1 MRLRSATTADAEAIL
16 EIYNLEV
23 LTSTVTFD
31 LIPRTVDG
39 QAAWLAER
47 RGAYSAVIAEVDN
60 EDGTPV
66 VVGFGSLSR
75 YRERAGY
82 ATTCEDSVY
91 VHRDHQGEGIG
102 STLLTELVALATATK
117 TSSRPLSLIV
127 AVGDAGRGVLPPCGR
142 CRQVMLDLHPDIQVM
157 LADGS
162 VGAIS
167 DLLPV
172 SYQWREGS

>member
-1 MRLRSATTADAEAIL
+1 VTTAWDAELVAAAQTTIDAAGDGRL
-16 EIYNLEV
+16 HTVAAAVRDTAGGVHTGINLFHF
-23 LTSTVTFD
+23 TGG
-31 LIPRTVDG
+31 PC
-39 QAAWLAER
+39 A
-47 RGAYSAVIAEVDN
+47 
-60 EDGTPV
+60 
-66 VVGFGSLSR
+66 
-75 YRERAGY
+75 
-82 ATTCEDSVY
+82 
-91 VHRDHQGEGIG
+91 
-102 STLLTELVALATATK
+102 ELVALATATK

-162 VGAIS
+162 VVAIS